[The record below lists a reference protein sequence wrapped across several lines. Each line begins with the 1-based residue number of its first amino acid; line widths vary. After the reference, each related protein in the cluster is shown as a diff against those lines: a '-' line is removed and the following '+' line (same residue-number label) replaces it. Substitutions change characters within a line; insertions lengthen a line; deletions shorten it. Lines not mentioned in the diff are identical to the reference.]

1 MKIARINSNIIEE
14 IIPSYALPVEK
25 WYGENFASLCEEVPD
40 EAQVGWIKKEGIWI
54 ENIIPNSEIRE
65 YEYEH
70 RKCIEW
76 NGEMLT
82 IDEANKMYWEY
93 MIENRTDITDEL
105 QAKII
110 AAKQAIREEY
120 PDEQ

>member
-1 MKIARINSNIIEE
+1 MKYCIVN
-14 IIPSYALPVEK
+14 
-25 WYGENFASLCEEVPD
+25 ENNF
-40 EAQVGWIKKEGIWI
+40 I
-54 ENIIPNSEIRE
+54 ENIIISNKKFADEIGALPYYDGAYLNGVYSYPPIPNSEIRE
-65 YEYEH
+65 HEYET

-120 PDEQ
+120 PDE